1 MLFFLKSVYSYV
13 TELTE
18 NIRVKANPSTDEDES
33 ADFMRVFPS
42 FVWAVRDFT
51 LELKIADEPITSD
64 QYLERSLT
72 LKTGEKL
79 THTYAPIW

>member
-1 MLFFLKSVYSYV
+1 MAPVLFLLNCAECSYV

-18 NIRVKANPSTDEDES
+18 NIRMKAKEGQKEDES

-51 LELKIADEPITSD
+51 LELKRGDKLITSD
-64 QYLERSLT
+64 EYLDGA
-72 LKTGEKL
+72 LKLKPGEIKSW
-79 THTYAPIW
+79 H

>member
-1 MLFFLKSVYSYV
+1 MAPVLFLLNCAECSYV

-18 NIRVKANPSTDEDES
+18 NIRMKAKEGQQEDES

-51 LELKIADEPITSD
+51 LELKIGNNSITSD
-64 QYLERSLT
+64 EYLETALT
-72 LKTGEKL
+72 LKPGE
-79 THTYAPIW
+79 AQ